1 MGPQE
6 IAMVVGGVAL
16 LVAVLWIAN
25 KVSNKFG
32 SGSKQ

>member
-6 IAMVVGGVAL
+6 IAMVVGGVVL

-25 KVSNKFG
+25 KLSSKFG
-32 SGSKQ
+32 SAPKQ

>member
-6 IAMVVGGVAL
+6 IAMVVGGIVL

-25 KVSNKFG
+25 KVRG
-32 SGSKQ
+32 STSKQP